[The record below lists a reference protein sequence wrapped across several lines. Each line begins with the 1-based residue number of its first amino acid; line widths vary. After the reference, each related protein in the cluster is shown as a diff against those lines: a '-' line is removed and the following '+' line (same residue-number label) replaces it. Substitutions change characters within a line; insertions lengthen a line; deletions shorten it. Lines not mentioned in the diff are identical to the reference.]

1 MKTNRLIFPGFWFG
15 KTSVEDAKKLASLG
29 VGGFCFYGGT
39 PEELKNLIDTLQ
51 SLAPHPML
59 FAADYEAGLGRWHKG
74 LPILPTNYTLG
85 LANREDL
92 ALKKGFLTAVQA
104 RELGINWVFAP
115 VVDLADTPNNP
126 IVNTR
131 AFSADPKTVARMARA
146 FAIGLSDGGCLNC
159 FKHFPGHGSTVQDSH
174 LTLPEVTKKLL
185 ALKEEDLLPYRE
197 LITRADSIMVSH
209 LLVKCLDDKMPASFS
224 KKIMTDLLRKTM
236 YYKGLVVTDALT
248 MKATNGLNPVDAFK
262 AGADI
267 LLCPEDPFKTI
278 EDLAAT
284 VKQNPEFKEK
294 VFYSISTQEMMLALL
309 KTMHP
314 LQCRD
319 IKNSCAQLNREAA
332 YAVLQK
338 LNLQITIN
346 KRRNINY
353 LILDENPPA
362 VLPPF
367 LKTLQENGVKLTPY
381 KENNKKIELLIA
393 LNFDDYAAFKG
404 TVNLNEKQKTI
415 LQNAIDRAKKTLLIS
430 FGSPYINEGLRN
442 LEAFLPLASKGDDF
456 QIAAA
461 RNLCGFLN
469 F

>member
-15 KTSVEDAKKLASLG
+15 KSSVEEAKELATLG
-29 VGGFCFYGGT
+29 VGGFCFYGGKA
-39 PEELKNLIDTLQ
+39 EELKSLIDILQ
-51 SLAPHPML
+51 SLAPHQLLM
-59 FAADYEAGLGRWHKG
+59 AADYETGLGRWHEG

-85 LANREDL
+85 LAGREDL

-115 VVDLADTPNNP
+115 VVDLADTPDNP

-131 AFSADPKTVARMARA
+131 AFSADPKTVARLARS
-146 FAIGLSDGGCLNC
+146 FSIGLSDGGCLNC
-159 FKHFPGHGSTVQDSH
+159 FKHFPGHGSTKQDSH
-174 LTLPEVTKKLL
+174 LILPEVTKKLF

-224 KKIMTDLLRKTM
+224 KKIITDLLRKTM
-236 YYKGLVVTDALT
+236 YYKGLIVTDALT

-262 AGADI
+262 AGADV

-278 EDLAAT
+278 KDLAET
-284 VKQNPEFKEK
+284 VKKDSSLKER
-294 VFYSISTQEMMLALL
+294 VFYSISTQEMMVARLNSTHTL
-309 KTMHP
+309 P
-314 LQCRD
+314 CRN
-319 IKNSCAQLNREAA
+319 ITTACMQLNKETA

-338 LNLQITIN
+338 LNPQITLN
-346 KRRNINY
+346 KRNSITY
-353 LILDENPPA
+353 LILDEKAPA
-362 VLPPF
+362 DLPPF
-367 LKTLQENGVKLTPY
+367 LTVLKENGFKLTPY
-381 KENNKKIELLIA
+381 KEGKKSDFLLA

-404 TVNLNEKQKTI
+404 TVNLSEKQKTL
-415 LQNAIDRAKKTLLIS
+415 LQKAIDKAKKSVLIS
-430 FGSPYINEGLRN
+430 FGSPYINEGLN
-442 LEAFLPLASKGDDF
+442 GLNVFLPLASKGKDF

-461 RNLCGFLN
+461 QNLCGFLN